1 VADALYRPLE
11 LTFRTQFAELRE
23 RAAASGGLLGGTPGK
38 LVLRSGTGY
47 GYWYRSYYVVPGQAT
62 EDFVCKDGD
71 QASLESM
78 RDRIAAADWTA
89 RQVRDLRKLGFQVA
103 DKSVARVL
111 VELHNAGLFA
121 AGLAVVGTLAYMGWL
136 NELGARA
143 VAARTQDIDLAR
155 RQALKL
161 AAPVPLMQ
169 TAAATKLKLSPVPG
183 LRAATPPTSL
193 KLPGAEG
200 LRIDLLTHG
209 AVVGATVPVPELQW
223 HAQAMPFYDYLLRDA
238 EPVGLLAGG
247 HCIPIRLPSA
257 PQFVW
262 HKTYSS
268 AVRKGNSAKAQKD
281 LLQAATLMAVLLD
294 EDDGALSAAWSRAP
308 AALKVAAR
316 GRLPALRRLLPAHP
330 QALAVVERLLR

>member
-1 VADALYRPLE
+1 VADVLYRPIE
-11 LTFRTQFAELRE
+11 LTFRTQYTELRE
-23 RAAASGGLLGGTPGK
+23 RTVAAGDLLGGTPGK

-47 GYWYRSYYVVPGQAT
+47 RYWYRSYYAVPGQAT
-62 EDFVCKDGD
+62 EDIVCKDGD
-71 QASLESM
+71 EAALQSM
-78 RDRIAAADWTA
+78 RDRVAAAEWTA

-103 DKSVARVL
+103 DKGVARVL

-121 AGLAVVGTLAYMGWL
+121 AGLAVVGTLGYMAWL

-143 VAARTQDIDLAR
+143 VAASTQDIDLAR

-169 TAAATKLKLSPVPG
+169 TVAATKLKLSPVPG
-183 LRAATPPTSL
+183 LRPATPPTSL
-193 KLPGAEG
+193 KRPGAEG

-209 AVVGATVPVPELQW
+209 NALGATVPVPELQW

-238 EPVGLLAGG
+238 EPAGLLAGG
-247 HCIPIRLPSA
+247 HCIPITLPPA
-257 PQFVW
+257 PQLAW

-268 AVRKGNSAKAQKD
+268 AARKGNPAKAQKD

-294 EDDGALSAAWSRAP
+294 EDDSALSAAWSRAP
-308 AALKVAAR
+308 AVLKAAACS
-316 GRLPALRRLLPAHP
+316 RLPALRRLLPGHP
-330 QALAVVERLLR
+330 QALALVERVLR